1 MSFLSLSAQD
11 LAMDLGTSNTL
22 VYKKSKGIILNEPTR
37 VAIDINNGQIVG
49 LGQGAK
55 AMEGKTPS
63 NIMVF
68 SALEDGVIRDYDIT
82 RTLIKY
88 LLDKSVT
95 GFYFLS
101 PRLVVSVP
109 SGITDVEK
117 RAVEDACIQAGAR
130 DALLIEESLAT
141 AAGAREDWRDPK
153 ANMVINMGGGLT
165 EIGLVSMGRLVAS
178 KTIKFGGQA
187 INRAIKDY
195 IEENH
200 DLVIGWETAE
210 EIKLSLASLLDREA
224 RSMEV
229 NGRSLKTGLPASSIV
244 EDGEI
249 IPLIMSDLE
258 KVLNGLMEVL
268 EKTPPE
274 LTKTLMAKGILL
286 TGGTSKIRGLDAF
299 LREKTG
305 LNIVRDDKPM
315 TSTVFGAG
323 EFISMYDEE
332 KKSRMIKH
340 KTRW

>member
-55 AMEGKTPS
+55 AMEGKTPA
-63 NIMVF
+63 NIVVF

-82 RTLIKY
+82 RTLVKY
-88 LLDKSVT
+88 FLDKSAT
-95 GFYFLS
+95 GFYLLS

-130 DALLIEESLAT
+130 DVLLIEESLAT
-141 AAGAREDWRDPK
+141 VAGAREDWKDPK

-165 EIGLVSMGRLVAS
+165 EIGLVSMGRLVVS
-178 KTIKFGGQA
+178 KTVKFGGQGL
-187 INRAIKDY
+187 NKD
-195 IEENH
+195 IRKLVEEDH
-200 DLVIGWETAE
+200 RLLIGWETAE
-210 EIKLSLASLLDREA
+210 EIKLSLASLLDQHDK
-224 RSMEV
+224 SIEV
-229 NGRSLKTGLPASSIV
+229 NGRNLKTGLPASTLV
-244 EDGEI
+244 AAREI
-249 IPLIMSDLE
+249 LPLIIKDLD
-258 KVLNGLMEVL
+258 KVLDGLREVL

-274 LTKTLMAKGILL
+274 LTRTLMAKGILL
-286 TGGTSKIRGLDAF
+286 TGGTSKIRGLDAY
-299 LREKTG
+299 LREKIG
-305 LNIVRDDKPM
+305 LNIIRDEKPM

-323 EFISMYDEE
+323 EFISIYNDE
-332 KKSRMIKH
+332 KKSRMIKN
-340 KTRW
+340 KTR